1 MRFRKRSEMVMDDFI
16 AFGHVIPTF
25 PKAETEA
32 RRSPPPHTPDRRAR
46 CPPRRISLRRRAP
59 RPLAASA
66 QGRASPGS
74 ARCPRRVR
82 PGPAF
87 RNEVPTGVRADLA
100 RSVTGRP
107 SRREVPRDGRFRFR
121 FRFRAS
127 PALRIAVVGAGPCG
141 LTTALALRHH
151 GFDDVTV
158 YDKFPEIKPALGA
171 AFNLNGG
178 AAVLD
183 KLGCLEMFREH
194 NNPMRVVRTR
204 RVGNDA
210 LGQLELMNINI
221 PDLIDGD
228 DAART
233 GLVSPTDGDA
243 LCGTVMRC
251 DLPRALGK
259 AVPVESLMLG
269 PEFEVVGVDTAVD
282 PNTQAPVSTLRF
294 ANGTRSR
301 PFDLVVG
308 CDGINSRVRASMFG
322 SYASKNSGIRIVF
335 GCTGDGVV
343 AEANEDARP
352 ESEHGEIHQWF
363 GDGCYAL
370 VYTAGGF
377 GSDAKQHNVAVCI
390 ADDADLDET
399 SSGGGATGPSP
410 PATRTRHSRARRRFD
425 GRRRG
430 KRQRKR
436 RCTKKRARSVGG
448 VVGVAN
454 VRDAHLGHDR
464 RENRDR
470 FFDVGVRYHD
480 PLDEWS
486 DPLGVLVLAGDA
498 CHAMPPFLGQGANQA
513 CRTRGF
519 WRNSPPPCAA
529 EEKTRRRKKAA
540 LRRYES
546 IRKPPTTAIMLSA
559 RVIGGFVE
567 TGSGL
572 VSNVRDAALGC
583 WEAGDRGEDLPRRAR
598 CPC

>member
-1 MRFRKRSEMVMDDFI
+1 MPPASYLAPSSGTASARSVGARDASHTRLGAVSSSRSIRSGFPKRGAHRRSRGSR
-16 AFGHVIPTF
+16 AFGFGTTVSATGSGG
-25 PKAETEA
+25 TDDSEA
-32 RRSPPPHTPDRRAR
+32 NPSED
-46 CPPRRISLRRRAP
+46 
-59 RPLAASA
+59 ASF
-66 QGRASPGS
+66 GS
-74 ARCPRRVR
+74 ARP
-82 PGPAF
+82 PP
-87 RNEVPTGVRADLA
+87 
-100 RSVTGRP
+100 
-107 SRREVPRDGRFRFR
+107 
-121 FRFRAS
+121 
-127 PALRIAVVGAGPCG
+127 LRIAVVGAGPCG

-183 KLGCLEMFREH
+183 KLGCLDAFREH

-210 LGQLELMNINI
+210 LGQLELMNIPI

-228 DAART
+228 EAART
-233 GLVSPTDGDA
+233 SLVSPTDGDA

-251 DLPRALGK
+251 DLLRALGK
-259 AVPVESLMLG
+259 AVPAESLMLG
-269 PEFEVVGVDTAVD
+269 PEFEVVGTHTDTHAD
-282 PNTQAPVSTLRF
+282 TGGTQSPVSTLRF

-322 SYASKNSGIRIVF
+322 PYASKNSGIRIVF

-343 AEANEDARP
+343 AEANEEARP

-370 VYTAGGF
+370 VYTAGGS
-377 GSDAKQHNVAVCI
+377 GSGAKQHNVAVCI
-390 ADDADLDET
+390 ADDADLDENAEWRRSDGSVTAGGTNTTLAARADT
-399 SSGGGATGPSP
+399 STMHEELSDDDDDD
-410 PATRTRHSRARRRFD
+410 ARRNA
-425 GRRRG
+425 
-430 KRQRKR
+430 
-436 RCTKKRARSVGG
+436 RARSAALSALRTYEMPAS
-448 VVGVAN
+448 VAT
-454 VRDAHLGHDR
+454 VA
-464 RENRDR
+464 ENCDR

-480 PLDEWS
+480 PLGDWS

-513 CRTRGF
+513 LQDAWVLAEQLAAMRANT
-519 WRNSPPPCAA
+519 A
-529 EEKTRRRKKAA
+529 EEKKAA

-546 IRKPPTTAIMLSA
+546 IRKPPTTAIMLSS
-559 RVIGGFVE
+559 RVIGFVE

-572 VSNVRDAALGC
+572 VSNVRDAAFGVLGKLGI
-583 WEAGDRGEDLPRRAR
+583 AGKIFLKNAVPVLK
-598 CPC
+598 